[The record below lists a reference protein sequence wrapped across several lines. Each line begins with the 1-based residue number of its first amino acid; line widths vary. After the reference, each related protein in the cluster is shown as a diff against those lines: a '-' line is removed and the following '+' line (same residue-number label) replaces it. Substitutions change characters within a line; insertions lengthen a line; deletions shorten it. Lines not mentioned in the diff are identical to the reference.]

1 MSEYITTAL
10 QEEEIKTAQEKLA
23 ELIRSDFARID
34 RMKADEEVTDFSKLD
49 TITIGVMPGDGIGPL
64 IMTQALRVL
73 NQLLAPEIASGKVKI
88 RIIEGM
94 TFERRV
100 ELGESLPA
108 DVLAACKECNV
119 LIKGPFTTP
128 RAGDKFPDGT
138 PMPNMV
144 SANSLLR
151 RSLDLFAAVRP
162 IKIPEKNIDW
172 CFFRENIEGEYIWGN
187 KGIQVDEDLAVDFK
201 VQTKQGS
208 ERIARAAF
216 EFARKNGKKN
226 VTIVTKANIVKLADG
241 NFIKAVRKV
250 GEEYPEIEIQ
260 ERLVDAM
267 CAKMLDPEF
276 NKGIEV
282 VVLPNLYGDIVTDV
296 AAEHQGGLGT
306 ASSSNLGNKYAMFEA
321 IHGTAPFLINH
332 GRGDYADPC
341 SLIRAA
347 GMLMAHIGYADRKE
361 ILEKAL
367 DICTITERKKVVTT
381 DVDGASAA
389 EFTDYLLETIDK
401 IK

>member
-1 MSEYITTAL
+1 MDTVL
-10 QEEEIKTAQEKLA
+10 QAQEKFG
-23 ELIRSDFARID
+23 ELIQSEFERIE
-34 RMKADEEVTDFSKLD
+34 RMKEDNEVKDFGRLD
-49 TITIGVMPGDGIGPL
+49 KIVVGILPGDGIGPI
-64 IMTQALRVL
+64 IMEQALRVIRAL
-73 NQLLAPEIASGKVKI
+73 IPSEIESGKVEL
-88 RIIEGM
+88 RMIEGM
-94 TFERRV
+94 TIENRAAK
-100 ELGESLPA
+100 LQSLPDEVFEKVKQC
-108 DVLAACKECNV
+108 DVL
-119 LIKGPFTTP
+119 LKGPMVTP
-128 RAGDKFPDGT
+128 RAGDPW
-138 PMPNMV
+138 PNLV

-151 RSLDLFAAVRP
+151 RGLELFAAVRP
-162 IKIPEKNIDW
+162 IKIPDKGIDW
-172 CFFRENIEGEYIWGN
+172 TFFRENIEGEYIWGN

-306 ASSSNLGNKYAMFEA
+306 ASSSNIGNKYAMFEA
-321 IHGTAPFLINH
+321 IHGTAPYLMSH
-332 GRGDYADPC
+332 GRGEYADPS

-347 GMLMAHIGYADRKE
+347 GMLLAHIGYVDRKE
-361 ILEKAL
+361 LLEKAM
-367 DICTITERKKVVTT
+367 DICTVTERKVVLTT
-381 DVDGASAA
+381 FTEDASTR
-389 EFTDYLLETIDK
+389 EFTDYVIETINR
-401 IK
+401 IQ

>member
-1 MSEYITTAL
+1 MSAIS
-10 QEEEIKTAQEKLA
+10 QAQEKFG
-23 ELIRSDFARID
+23 ELIQSEFERIE
-34 RMKADEEVTDFSKLD
+34 RMKQDTEVKDFSKLD
-49 TITIGVMPGDGIGPL
+49 KIVVGILPGDGIGPIIMEQAVRVIKAL
-64 IMTQALRVL
+64 I
-73 NQLLAPEIASGKVKI
+73 PDEIASGKVEL
-88 RIIEGM
+88 RHIEGM
-94 TFERRV
+94 TIENRAAK
-100 ELGESLPA
+100 LQSLPD
-108 DVLAACKECNV
+108 DVFEEIKKCDV
-119 LIKGPFTTP
+119 IIKGPMVTP
-128 RAGDKFPDGT
+128 RAGEPW
-138 PMPNMV
+138 PNLV

-151 RSLDLFAAVRP
+151 RGLELFAAVRP
-162 IKIPEKNIDW
+162 IRIPDKGIDW
-172 CFFRENIEGEYIWGN
+172 TFFRENIEGEYIWGN

-282 VVLPNLYGDIVTDV
+282 VVLPNLYGDIVTDI

-306 ASSSNLGNKYAMFEA
+306 ASSSNIGNKYAMFEA
-321 IHGTAPFLINH
+321 IHGTAPYLMSH
-332 GRGDYADPC
+332 GRGEYADPS

-347 GMLMAHIGYADRKE
+347 GMMLAHIGYADKKVL
-361 ILEKAL
+361 LEKAP
-367 DICTITERKKVVTT
+367 DVCTTEKKVVLTT
-381 DVDGASAA
+381 FTEDASAK
-389 EFTDYLLETIDK
+389 EYTDYIIETIEK
-401 IK
+401 LK